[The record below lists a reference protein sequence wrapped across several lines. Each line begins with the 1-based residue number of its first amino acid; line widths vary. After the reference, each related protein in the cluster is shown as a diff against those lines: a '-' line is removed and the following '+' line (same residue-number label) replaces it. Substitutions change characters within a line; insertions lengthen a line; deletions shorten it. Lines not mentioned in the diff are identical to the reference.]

1 MALVCSL
8 SGLSEQQTRALVE
21 ARWSVTRLA
30 TLQDAP
36 RETLEALVWKAQELD
51 DSFDIDMD
59 ALDDLVRRAGARAE
73 NRHLWDA
80 KRGAQ
85 ELMDAHV
92 AHQRE
97 TRRKTFDEVV

>member
-1 MALVCSL
+1 MDEDMALVCSL
-8 SGLSEQQTRALVE
+8 SGLSKQQTRALVE
-21 ARWSVTRLA
+21 ARWSVTRF
-30 TLQDAP
+30 
-36 RETLEALVWKAQELD
+36 QELD

-59 ALDDLVRRAGARAE
+59 VLDDLVRRAGARAE